1 MRKFMTIG
9 AAAVIAVSGSAVG
22 LTLLA
27 TSNPAAAAKAP
38 VAVTCS
44 AIAGSTTIAVEV
56 NPTAASAS
64 VLSGCTG
71 AKSTPYGLSVSFLA
85 NPSPTAGSGTTTITW
100 GNKKTTTYDYTVGA
114 PASPF
119 TCPTFLGL
127 AASGQETI
135 TVSNP
140 GGNAKVTEGG
150 SFNVCDWVN
159 ADGSVYE
166 ASVGTVTI

>member
-1 MRKFMTIG
+1 MRKLLTIG

-27 TSNPAAAAKAP
+27 SSSPAGAKATP
-38 VAVTCS
+38 VPITCGAVS
-44 AIAGSTTIAVEV
+44 GATTIAVEV
-56 NPTAASAS
+56 NPLAPSAS

-71 AKSTPYGLSVSFLA
+71 DKSTPYGLSVSFLT
-85 NPSPTAGSGTTTITW
+85 NPSPTAGAGTTTITW
-100 GNKKTTTYDYTVGA
+100 GNKKTTTYDFTVGA

-127 AASGQETI
+127 AANGQETI
-135 TVSNP
+135 TVSNV
-140 GGNAKVTEGG
+140 GGNAKDTVGG

-166 ASVGTVTI
+166 ANVGTITI

>member
-1 MRKFMTIG
+1 MRKLMTIG

-27 TSNPAAAAKAP
+27 GSSTAGAKAAP
-38 VAVTCS
+38 LPITCTG
-44 AIAGSTTIAVEV
+44 IAGSTTIAVEV
-56 NPTAASAS
+56 NPAAASAS

-71 AKSTPYGLSVSFLA
+71 DKSTPYGLSVSFLS
-85 NPSPTAGSGTTTITW
+85 NPSPTAGAGTTSITW
-100 GNKKTTTYDYTVGA
+100 GNKKTTTYNYTVGA
-114 PASPF
+114 PASSF

-127 AASGQETI
+127 AANGQETI
-135 TVSNP
+135 TVSGV
-140 GGNAKVTEGG
+140 GGTAKDTVGG